1 MQFTTHI
8 RVAFGVVLAAAA
20 LAPAGQAATLTRS
33 EQEILVAVNAVR
45 AQHDLR
51 PLRVDTTL
59 TRAARSYST
68 TLIRTDVFTHGS
80 LGTRLARA
88 GVRGP
93 LYGENLAWG
102 RGDRATARGIVRG
115 WMASPGHR
123 ANLLRPGWSRIG
135 LGAKVGT
142 FMGYGGATVVTA
154 DFAGS

>member
-20 LAPAGQAATLTRS
+20 LAPAGHAATLTRS